1 MSSPAL
7 VTFDIFGTVLDWR
20 SGLIAAVRNAG
31 GELSE
36 HAFEDVI
43 AYQARMEQAGPYRS
57 YAEILAESLVRVA
70 KVDHP
75 ASREIAANAGRW
87 PLYPDA
93 ADGIRTLM
101 RLAPCVA
108 MTNSDQTHGADV
120 QKQLGFRLNGWIC
133 AEDVRCYKPA
143 PEFWKAVSSRRGVA
157 FGPDWWHVSA
167 YADYDMETASKFGLT
182 TVFVERPHCVWGP
195 STLVAPDLRAVAA
208 LVRT

>member
-1 MSSPAL
+1 MSTPAL
-7 VTFDIFGTVLDWR
+7 VTLDIFGTVLDWR
-20 SGLIAAVRNAG
+20 AGLIASAREAG
-31 GELSE
+31 VELSE
-36 HAFEDVI
+36 RAFEDVI
-43 AYQARMEQAGPYRS
+43 GYQARMERAGPYRS

-70 KVDHP
+70 RIGQT
-75 ASREIAANAGRW
+75 ASRDIAANAGRW
-87 PLYPDA
+87 PLFPDA

-143 PEFWKAVSSRRGVA
+143 PEFWNAVSSRRGVA
-157 FGPDWWHVSA
+157 FGPEWWHVSA

-195 STLVAPDLRAVAA
+195 STLTAPDLRAVAA